1 MSADPIDPFLICVP
15 SLEVPEFI
23 GFAERKLFRNGPAYD
38 AVPLAAS
45 LDLRLACDHSACRFV
60 RRSVAETDETVRQLV
75 AYCLVQN
82 DRGLWLHY
90 RRPLKGGDSRLRG
103 NASIGVGG
111 HVEECDTVGAV
122 SSLEAVAVAAGREL
136 GEELGLTGTDIDIA
150 IKHVGYLQHADTPVA
165 RVHLG
170 CIFIV
175 HVNSDNVNFSAD
187 LEEPQ
192 WLTTGKLLETLSEQE
207 YWSQVMTRWLVGAEH
222 RSLPCLK
229 RQ

>member
-1 MSADPIDPFLICVP
+1 LSEDPFLVCVP
-15 SLEVPEFI
+15 ASEVPEFS
-23 GFAERKLFRNGPAYD
+23 GFAERKLFRGDMSYD
-38 AVPLAAS
+38 VRPSSVS
-45 LDLRLACDHSACRFV
+45 LDVRLAVDQSACRFV
-60 RRSVAETDETVRQLV
+60 RRSVAETDETFRQLV

-82 DRGLWLHY
+82 EQGLWLHY

-111 HVEECDTVGAV
+111 HVEECDTVGVV
-122 SSLEAVAVAAGREL
+122 SSLSAVVVAAGREL

-175 HVNSDNVNFSAD
+175 HVNSANVNLSAD
-187 LEEPQ
+187 LPEPQ
-192 WLTTGKLLETLSEQE
+192 WLTTGELMETLSEQE